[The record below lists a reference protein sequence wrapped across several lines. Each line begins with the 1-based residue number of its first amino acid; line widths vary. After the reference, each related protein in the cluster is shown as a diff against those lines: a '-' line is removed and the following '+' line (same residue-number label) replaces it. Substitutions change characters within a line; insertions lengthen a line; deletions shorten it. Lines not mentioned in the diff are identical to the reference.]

1 MEYVNAHVKGIARN
15 DTIRC
20 FFETCYNTQEKTESS
35 LITTGSVLT
44 CRSVGV
50 KNKFHDVE

>member
-15 DTIRC
+15 ETIRC